1 MRITLDQDQWD
12 VGDDQLISEALMQ
25 VSDRAH
31 AQHRLVTSLRL
42 GGRPITDRDLQPM
55 LLGKRLKDVGPI
67 DACSQNIPE
76 IMAGAAP
83 AIARFASTLTVEA
96 QGFIAPLRMS
106 GVIPSAL
113 DRWFGQLADYMELL
127 QAAER
132 GGQVCGGSP
141 GLVLLGS
148 GASGCSVRSRSGS
161 PGGYSGI
168 RGPSLFGFPMSL
180 LVEYC
185 RLSTTM
191 PVLCSTPTNPLKCG
205 RVGTDKGCTIRE
217 PRRYACYWRGLGSQT
232 IPARMPR

>member
-42 GGRPITDRDLQPM
+42 GGRSITDRDLDPM
-55 LLGKRLKDVGPI
+55 LLAKRLKDVGPI

-113 DRWFGQLADYMELL
+113 DRWFGQLADYIELL

-132 GGQVCGGSP
+132 SGQVCGDLQALSSWVQELLDARSIQDP
-141 GLVLLGS
+141 VRLADILEFEVLPYL
-148 GASGCSVRSRSGS
+148 ASR
-161 PGGYSGI
+161 
-168 RGPSLFGFPMSL
+168 
-180 LVEYC
+180 
-185 RLSTTM
+185 
-191 PVLCSTPTNPLKCG
+191 
-205 RVGTDKGCTIRE
+205 
-217 PRRYACYWRGLGSQT
+217 
-232 IPARMPR
+232 